1 MFSFT
6 HDMCFRTF
14 IVQTLRHVDV
24 SSPNASLRNVHHDA
38 APTWRRF
45 GREAQFDHILFQVR
59 SFGTAARPLSW
70 RRFRPLQNL
79 LVTSV
84 PVLYQVA
91 GATGAEREVQWVGD
105 DHSRKL
111 CKFFN
116 RPSGCRCA
124 PRKTVDRMRPKTAP
138 VGAQKRR
145 GLRVHPSTRAGWQG
159 GGDGGAGGSCQRSC
173 AALCEDCGGADCAC
187 DRADIGC
194 E

>member
-1 MFSFT
+1 MFQNVHRPDPAACRRQQPERLPT
-6 HDMCFRTF
+6 KRPPRRRTDLA
-14 IVQTLRHVDV
+14 TLR
-24 SSPNASLRNVHHDA
+24 ARGA
-38 APTWRRF
+38 
-45 GREAQFDHILFQVR
+45 VR
-59 SFGTAARPLSW
+59 SRPVPGAHFGTAARPLSW

-124 PRKTVDRMRPKTAP
+124 QRALAPRKTVDRMRPKTAP

-145 GLRVHPSTRAGWQG
+145 GLHVHPSTRAGWQG

-173 AALCEDCGGADCAC
+173 AALCEDCGDAGCAGC